1 MIKRYNG
8 FLLEKIKY
16 ELFAILE
23 DRLYASSDFMMKL
36 RSLSKSKGK
45 TGEIANSILDL
56 IEDENWI
63 SDELTKQNYFSTTDK
78 DDIVS
83 FIQSNK
89 VPNDWDEEKS
99 PELPYVTKG
108 RNEIKIGK
116 IIRTLS
122 KALNLDSPITDKDI
136 EDFVNQY
143 KATSTKTT
151 VEFKLVSGDD
161 ITKYYDSKRYYGKS
175 GSLGGSCMADES
187 KSTFKLYSENPN
199 KVKMLVLID
208 NNDKIHG
215 RAIVWKLKESP
226 CEAKYFM
233 DRVYSNSDSDVYKF
247 KKFAEEKGY
256 LYKEFMNS
264 HIDTNVNFIYNG
276 KEVVG
281 ECSVK
286 LDGAAKNYPF
296 VDTMCFLS
304 KDKETLSNIPTQ
316 HCFFLH
322 SVSGDCSKC
331 DYCNG
336 SVVDCNDCGNDRVV
350 YCEDCDGSGDSDSG
364 KCVTCKGTG
373 EVGCSACDLEP
384 GNEFSTDSI
393 CSECGEGLKTLIDQ
407 KVENSFLKSYNSDKK
422 KTKKKKK

>member
-16 ELFAILE
+16 ELLSLLE
-23 DRLYASSDFMMKL
+23 GNLYASSDFVMKL
-36 RSLSKSKGK
+36 KSLSKAKGK
-45 TGEIANSILDL
+45 TGEIANKLIDIIDNEWYLDDN
-56 IEDENWI
+56 I
-63 SDELTKQNYFSTTDK
+63 TKQNYFNTTDK
-78 DDIVS
+78 DDTVS

-122 KALNLDSPITDKDI
+122 KEMDLDSPITDKDI

-143 KATSTKTT
+143 KASSSKTT

-161 ITKYYDSKRYYGKS
+161 ITKYYDSKRYYSRS

-187 KSTFKLYSENPN
+187 KSTFKLYSENTS

-247 KKFAEEKGY
+247 KQFAEEKGY

-264 HIDTNVNFIYNG
+264 HIETNVNFIYKG

-304 KDKETLSNIPTQ
+304 KDKETISNIPSQ
-316 HCFFLH
+316 GCFFLH
-322 SVSGDCSKC
+322 SVSGDCSEC
-331 DYCNG
+331 DSCNG
-336 SVVDCNDCGNDRVV
+336 VVIDCYDCSNDREV
-350 YCEDCDGSGDSDSG
+350 YCDDCDGSGDSDSG

-373 EVGCSACDLEP
+373 EVVCSSCDLES
-384 GNEFSTDSI
+384 GDEFSTDSI
-393 CSECGEGLKTLIDQ
+393 CSDCGEGLKVLIDQ
-407 KVENSFLKSYNSDKK
+407 KVNNSFLKNYKSDKK
-422 KTKKKKK
+422 KKKKK

>member
-78 DDIVS
+78 DDTVS

-264 HIDTNVNFIYNG
+264 HIETNVNFIYNG

>member
-16 ELFAILE
+16 ELLSLLE
-23 DRLYASSDFMMKL
+23 GNLYASSDFVMKL
-36 RSLSKSKGK
+36 KSLSKAKGK
-45 TGEIANSILDL
+45 TGEIANKLIDIIDNEWYLD
-56 IEDENWI
+56 DN
-63 SDELTKQNYFSTTDK
+63 STKQNYFNITDK
-78 DDIVS
+78 DDTVS

-99 PELPYVTKG
+99 PELPYVMKG

-122 KALNLDSPITDKDI
+122 KEMDLDSLITDKDI

-143 KATSTKTT
+143 KASSTKTT

-161 ITKYYDSKRYYGKS
+161 ITKYYESKRYYSRS

-187 KSTFKLYSENPN
+187 KSTFKLYSENTS

-247 KKFAEEKGY
+247 KQFAEEKGY

-264 HIDTNVNFIYNG
+264 HIETNVNFIYKG

-304 KDKETLSNIPTQ
+304 KDKETLSNIPSQ
-316 HCFFLH
+316 GCFFLH
-322 SVSGDCSKC
+322 SVSGDCSEC
-331 DYCNG
+331 DSCNG
-336 SVVDCNDCGNDRVV
+336 VVIDCYDCSNDREV
-350 YCEDCDGSGDSDSG
+350 YCDDCDGSGDSDSG

-373 EVGCSACDLEP
+373 EVVCSSCDLESVD
-384 GNEFSTDSI
+384 EFSTDSI
-393 CSECGEGLKTLIDQ
+393 CSDCGEGLKVLIDQ
-407 KVENSFLKSYNSDKK
+407 KVNNSFLKNYKSDKK
-422 KTKKKKK
+422 KKKKK